1 MTIDELELEHVFS
14 PQNKLEFTEFQKLTS
29 KFCKYCIEREQ
40 KELTRE
46 QIFELISDT
55 LFYQEVYKKI
65 ISENNTRDAL
75 RIFLATDLSILENK
89 KIFQL
94 AKSWKLI

>member
-1 MTIDELELEHVFS
+1 MSNEELELEHLFS

-40 KELTRE
+40 KNLTRE
-46 QIFELISDT
+46 QIFELASDT
-55 LFYQEVYKKI
+55 VFYQNVYKRI
-65 ISENNTRDAL
+65 ISEDNTRDAL

-89 KIFQL
+89 KVLQL
-94 AKSWKLI
+94 AKSWRLL